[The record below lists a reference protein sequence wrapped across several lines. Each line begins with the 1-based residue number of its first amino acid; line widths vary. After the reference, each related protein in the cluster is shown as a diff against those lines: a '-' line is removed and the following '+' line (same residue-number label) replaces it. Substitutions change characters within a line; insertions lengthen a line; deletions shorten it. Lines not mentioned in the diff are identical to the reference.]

1 MFIVNNISVWK
12 NFCESCLF
20 WNIYLIIGVNMN
32 YKNIDE
38 LAKQVGGSLRLTQ
51 LIISRARQIIKKAPL
66 FVEVNTDDPVQIA
79 FLELMQKKIKLNDG
93 NEQLPQIQSSKN

>member
-1 MFIVNNISVWK
+1 
-12 NFCESCLF
+12 
-20 WNIYLIIGVNMN
+20 MN

-66 FVEVNTDDPVQIA
+66 FVETNTDDPVQIA

-93 NEQLPQIQSSKN
+93 NEQPPQIQSSKN

>member
-1 MFIVNNISVWK
+1 
-12 NFCESCLF
+12 
-20 WNIYLIIGVNMN
+20 MN

-51 LIISRARQIIKKAPL
+51 LIISRARQIIKKAPI
-66 FVEVNTDDPVQIA
+66 FVETNTDDPVQIA

>member
-1 MFIVNNISVWK
+1 
-12 NFCESCLF
+12 
-20 WNIYLIIGVNMN
+20 MN

-51 LIISRARQIIKKAPL
+51 LIISRARQIIKKAPI
-66 FVEVNTDDPVQIA
+66 FVETNTDDPVQIA

-93 NEQLPQIQSSKN
+93 NEQPPQIQSSKN

>member
-1 MFIVNNISVWK
+1 
-12 NFCESCLF
+12 
-20 WNIYLIIGVNMN
+20 MN

-66 FVEVNTDDPVQIA
+66 FVETNTDDPVQIA
-79 FLELMQKKIKLNDG
+79 FLELMQKKIRLNDG

>member
-1 MFIVNNISVWK
+1 
-12 NFCESCLF
+12 
-20 WNIYLIIGVNMN
+20 MN

-66 FVEVNTDDPVQIA
+66 FVEANTDDPVQIA

-93 NEQLPQIQSSKN
+93 NEQLSQIQSSKN

>member
-1 MFIVNNISVWK
+1 
-12 NFCESCLF
+12 
-20 WNIYLIIGVNMN
+20 MN

-51 LIISRARQIIKKAPL
+51 LIISRARQVIKRDPIFIEA
-66 FVEVNTDDPVQIA
+66 NTDDPVQIA

-93 NEQLPQIQSSKN
+93 NEQPPQIQSSKN

>member
-1 MFIVNNISVWK
+1 
-12 NFCESCLF
+12 
-20 WNIYLIIGVNMN
+20 MN

-51 LIISRARQIIKKAPL
+51 LIISRSRQIIKKAPL
-66 FVEVNTDDPVQIA
+66 FVETNTDDPVQIA

>member
-1 MFIVNNISVWK
+1 
-12 NFCESCLF
+12 
-20 WNIYLIIGVNMN
+20 MN

-51 LIISRARQIIKKAPL
+51 LIISRARQIIKKTPL
-66 FVEVNTDDPVQIA
+66 FVETNTDDPVQIA

-93 NEQLPQIQSSKN
+93 NEQPPQIQSSKN

>member
-1 MFIVNNISVWK
+1 V
-12 NFCESCLF
+12 
-20 WNIYLIIGVNMN
+20 N

-51 LIISRARQIIKKAPL
+51 LIISRARQVIKRDPIFIEA
-66 FVEVNTDDPVQIA
+66 NTDDPVQIA

-93 NEQLPQIQSSKN
+93 NEQPPQIQSSKN

>member
-1 MFIVNNISVWK
+1 
-12 NFCESCLF
+12 
-20 WNIYLIIGVNMN
+20 MN

-51 LIISRARQIIKKAPL
+51 LIISRARQIIKRAPL
-66 FVEVNTDDPVQIA
+66 FVEANTDDPVQIA

-93 NEQLPQIQSSKN
+93 NEQPPQIQSSKN

>member
-1 MFIVNNISVWK
+1 
-12 NFCESCLF
+12 
-20 WNIYLIIGVNMN
+20 MN

-51 LIISRARQIIKKAPL
+51 LIISRARQIIKKAPI
-66 FVEVNTDDPVQIA
+66 FVETSTDDPVQIA

-93 NEQLPQIQSSKN
+93 NEQPPQIQSSKN

>member
-1 MFIVNNISVWK
+1 
-12 NFCESCLF
+12 
-20 WNIYLIIGVNMN
+20 MN

-51 LIISRARQIIKKAPL
+51 LIISRSRQIVKKAPL
-66 FVEVNTDDPVQIA
+66 FVETNTDDPVKIA

-93 NEQLPQIQSSKN
+93 NKQLPQIQSSKN